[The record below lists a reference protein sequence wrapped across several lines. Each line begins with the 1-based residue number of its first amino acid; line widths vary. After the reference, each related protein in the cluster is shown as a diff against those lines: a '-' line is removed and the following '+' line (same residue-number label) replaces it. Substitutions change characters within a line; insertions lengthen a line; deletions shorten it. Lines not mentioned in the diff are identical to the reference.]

1 MNSPVSA
8 GNAPNYSYA
17 NVGPAGG
24 RRIQR
29 NKSINTPKGRKEM
42 EPTAAEKRQALKTML
57 AEPLCHI
64 APSCNDGIQ
73 ARLVEWLG
81 FPLVHISGSG
91 QHRTL
96 GFADAGLLTL
106 TEMVDKAREIVDAVN
121 IPIVSDCETGY
132 GNAVNVTRSVR
143 EFEKAG
149 VAALHIED
157 QMTPKRAGHEGFDV
171 GLVSREEFVNKI
183 KAALDTRRDHNL
195 VIIARSEAKDSL
207 QERIDRVSACCE
219 AGADAVWLS
228 ARTEDEIKAFAKLGK
243 PMVGVPPRQ
252 IMTIERY
259 GELGG
264 RVGCIPTVLQVA
276 ALHGMRQCLEEL
288 KRSGTEAR
296 YFKETAGIED
306 TRKWYTGLGNK
317 ELKEIEAKYG
327 Y

>member
-1 MNSPVSA
+1 
-8 GNAPNYSYA
+8 
-17 NVGPAGG
+17 
-24 RRIQR
+24 
-29 NKSINTPKGRKEM
+29 M
-42 EPTAAEKRQALKTML
+42 ELNPTEKRKALRAMMQE
-57 AEPLCHI
+57 AVCHV

-73 ARLVEWLG
+73 ARLVEYLG

-91 QHRTL
+91 QHRSL

-132 GNAVNVTRSVR
+132 GNAVNVTRAVR
-143 EFEKAG
+143 EFEKTG

-183 KAALDTRRDHNL
+183 KAALDTRRDENL

-207 QERIDRVSACCE
+207 QERIDRVAACCE

-228 ARTEDEIKAFAKLGK
+228 ARTEDEIKAFAKIGK

-252 IMTIERY
+252 LMPLSRW

-288 KRSGTEAR
+288 KKNGTEAA
-296 YFKETAGIED
+296 YFKNTPGIED
-306 TRKWYTGLGNK
+306 TRKWYANMGNE
-317 ELKEIEAKYG
+317 ELKALEKRYG